1 MASAIIPE
9 PKYRRLDMAQLP
21 PYRLERIPP
30 AEMKKIVPGWNL
42 FSPIRF
48 KNIWND
54 EKEAQEAADRE
65 KADMA
70 RTVDVRNQTKSRKMR
85 RFCTFCQHR
94 GFPLAVCKTHYTK
107 SSPEFGSRIT
117 CPALLEQQCA
127 RCGEMGHTPKY
138 CKSEHWLKTDANQI
152 TSYRSPRSIKWFHL
166 EMVDDSRIS
175 TWQKPIPPALLKR
188 HQDYEKEH
196 VKPSRIWIEM
206 TGDHKHYTNDFRLVM
221 MVKTKDDWFDIRPR
235 TEYENKVQEHYE
247 WMRTVMWSETSQ
259 KNCDNF
265 FIVNSQPPT
274 YEEATAAAEL
284 LQAVTTT
291 DSRTAA
297 ATEEEDSAT
306 TAGSEHL
313 ASIISR
319 LPEEFRTEFQDNC
332 AHIMRNITAKYMEHQ
347 KM

>member
-1 MASAIIPE
+1 MTAATIPE

-30 AEMKKIVPGWNL
+30 TEIKKET
-42 FSPIRF
+42 IRF

-138 CKSEHWLKTDANQI
+138 CKSE
-152 TSYRSPRSIKWFHL
+152 
-166 EMVDDSRIS
+166 
-175 TWQKPIPPALLKR
+175 
-188 HQDYEKEH
+188 
-196 VKPSRIWIEM
+196 
-206 TGDHKHYTNDFRLVM
+206 
-221 MVKTKDDWFDIRPR
+221 
-235 TEYENKVQEHYE
+235 
-247 WMRTVMWSETSQ
+247 
-259 KNCDNF
+259 
-265 FIVNSQPPT
+265 
-274 YEEATAAAEL
+274 
-284 LQAVTTT
+284 
-291 DSRTAA
+291 
-297 ATEEEDSAT
+297 
-306 TAGSEHL
+306 
-313 ASIISR
+313 
-319 LPEEFRTEFQDNC
+319 
-332 AHIMRNITAKYMEHQ
+332 
-347 KM
+347 